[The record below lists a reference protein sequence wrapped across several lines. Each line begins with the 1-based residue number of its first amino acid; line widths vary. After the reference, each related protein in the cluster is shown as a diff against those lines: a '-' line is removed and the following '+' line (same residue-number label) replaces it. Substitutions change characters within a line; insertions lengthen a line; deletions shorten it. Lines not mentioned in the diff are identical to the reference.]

1 MCDTASQF
9 NDNLMIQFN
18 EGKGYKRIRTI
29 KFFFS
34 LKIQEATSKSVAV
47 TEKKENNMSNI
58 LYVPTKGID
67 LQKIPLLLT

>member
-18 EGKGYKRIRTI
+18 EGKGYERIRTI
-29 KFFFS
+29 KIFFS

-47 TEKKENNMSNI
+47 TEKKRKQ
-58 LYVPTKGID
+58 YVKHIICTNQGH
-67 LQKIPLLLT
+67 